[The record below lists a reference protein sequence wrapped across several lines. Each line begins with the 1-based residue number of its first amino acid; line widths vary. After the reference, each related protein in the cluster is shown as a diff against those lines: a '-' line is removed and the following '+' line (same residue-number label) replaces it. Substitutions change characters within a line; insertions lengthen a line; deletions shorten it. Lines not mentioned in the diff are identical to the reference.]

1 MNRHIVTIVLLSIS
15 LVLYLSS
22 SFVGERYQK
31 FFEIGSYILPII
43 AALWEIII
51 AVRSGKKTQGD
62 ISDLKDKQLT
72 FRVEDETLFIE
83 NKSN

>member
-51 AVRSGKKTQGD
+51 AVRSGKKRKG
-62 ISDLKDKQLT
+62 IYRILKINSLCFALRMKH
-72 FRVEDETLFIE
+72 
-83 NKSN
+83 SS

>member
-22 SFVGERYQK
+22 FLVGERYQIY
-31 FFEIGSYILPII
+31 FEIGSFMLPIM
-43 AALWEIII
+43 ATLWEIII

>member
-22 SFVGERYQK
+22 SSVGEKYQN
-31 FFEIGSYILPII
+31 FFEKGSYILPII

-51 AVRSGKKTQGD
+51 AVHSGKKTEEK
-62 ISDLKDKQLT
+62 ISDLKDNQFT

-83 NKSN
+83 NNSD